1 MNAQPHLTDRK
12 PARLTVDDFLVLDR
26 SGAFDRYA
34 KTELING
41 AILVVNAQFSA
52 HMKAK
57 VRLLRRLADACDSL
71 GTGLEAW
78 SEGAVDMS
86 PDSMPEPDLLI
97 TDVEPTGGP
106 VACAS
111 VVLIAEIADST
122 VRGDLGDKALLYA
135 SRGIPEYWVI
145 DLPGSLLHVL
155 WAPGSNGYAEHR
167 RIEMGERVEAATIA
181 GLTVET
187 AGLA

>member
-1 MNAQPHLTDRK
+1 MNAQPHLTERK
-12 PARLTVDDFLVLDR
+12 PARLTVDDFLLLDR

-52 HMKAK
+52 HMMAK
-57 VRLLRRLADACDSL
+57 VRLLRRLADACDRL

-97 TDVEPTGGP
+97 TNIEPTGGP
-106 VACAS
+106 VACAT

-122 VRGDLGDKALLYA
+122 ARGDLGEKALLYA
-135 SRGIPEYWVI
+135 SHAIPEYWVV
-145 DLPGSLLHVL
+145 DLPSRLLHLL
-155 WAPGSNGYAEHR
+155 WTPGPTAMPS
-167 RIEMGERVEAATIA
+167 IA
-181 GLTVET
+181 GSSWASVSKRRR
-187 AGLA
+187 